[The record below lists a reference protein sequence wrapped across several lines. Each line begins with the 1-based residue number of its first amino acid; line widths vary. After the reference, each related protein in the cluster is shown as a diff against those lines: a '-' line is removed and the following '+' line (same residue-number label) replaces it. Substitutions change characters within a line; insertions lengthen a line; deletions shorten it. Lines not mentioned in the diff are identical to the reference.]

1 MQCRHAWMDSF
12 ARARTRAYKGVHA
25 PSGVRMRKRH
35 ECAHARARAR
45 THARTHAHANSRLPL
60 RAHECKPSISRD
72 LQHARTSS
80 FVWYRSLC
88 IKEIDGTQKMS
99 CTRAIDRKILQFMQ
113 CLRASHS
120 RLHAQKPRAC
130 ARWPEKPQTF
140 ARRGADKH
148 RQGAP
153 PCAESHRPPSE
164 TVRHADSLNL
174 KRVVLEKYIFPG
186 TRKGGFGRPA
196 PKKAPNTPMDPPTRP
211 RYGCVSPR
219 AHNIE

>member
-1 MQCRHAWMDSF
+1 MHGWTRSRAR
-12 ARARTRAYKGVHA
+12 ARARTRACTHPRACVCA
-25 PSGVRMRKRH
+25 SGMSVRT
-35 ECAHARARAR
+35 RAR

-99 CTRAIDRKILQFMQ
+99 CTRAIDREILQFMQ

-130 ARWPEKPQTF
+130 ARWPEKPQIF

-196 PKKAPNTPMDPPTRP
+196 QKKAPNTPMDPPTRP

-219 AHNIE
+219 SHYIE